1 MNRGLCFLGERD
13 WLGRMAFG
21 RRRYWDLRSTYAQN
35 FKEEGGGG
43 RIFGQAAMI
52 FGRTQERARQDKP
65 DAYGAVIGS
74 VY

>member
-1 MNRGLCFLGERD
+1 MPRIL
-13 WLGRMAFG
+13 
-21 RRRYWDLRSTYAQN
+21 RR
-35 FKEEGGGG
+35 GGG
-43 RIFGQAAMI
+43 RIFGKAAMI